1 MRSPAINLLLSLL
14 AFGLGISSPVAQ
26 PKSPVDQP
34 SPTLPTGADTST
46 ATVAE
51 GELDDDELPE
61 PPPPMEE
68 EVILDPMEMRFR
80 INKIERGLSRNARV
94 FEAPRIVTLSVLGAV
109 GVLEESAWRDR
120 RLGVFHKVP
129 IELGNGMISFNRVK
143 VGEVKVKSVSQSTIQ
158 AEVIS
163 DDLTRSLSK
172 RKRRLSNGEARV
184 VMIGDTARL
193 ERAIIAPKKRKVRRV
208 YKPKKKNQYERK
220 EMKWRL

>member
-1 MRSPAINLLLSLL
+1 MSVGL
-14 AFGLGISSPVAQ
+14 AG
-26 PKSPVDQP
+26 
-34 SPTLPTGADTST
+34 
-46 ATVAE
+46 
-51 GELDDDELPE
+51 
-61 PPPPMEE
+61 
-68 EVILDPMEMRFR
+68 
-80 INKIERGLSRNARV
+80 NARV

-193 ERAIIAPKKRKVRRV
+193 DESDRRPLKSVRSVACISLKRRISMSVKR
-208 YKPKKKNQYERK
+208 
-220 EMKWRL
+220 